1 MTKTMKFLSMAA
13 LAIVGAMTTGCSSD
27 DDSIIDNQQLPE
39 TTSKTVTLKTT
50 VGLDGGATTRA
61 LDPTTRAKTFAA
73 GETMAVIYSNG
84 ISTVKAVSHAL
95 EAGDLIDGGTSATFT
110 FELETP
116 NKDVSVTYIYPAS
129 MANNDGSINYD
140 ALNTQNGTLS
150 TLASNLD
157 LATYAHA
164 WNGASLPSGT
174 LVNELAI
181 LAVTLKDSDGSNE
194 ITSSITGMTISDGTY
209 SYSVSPSSL
218 STIYVAIRPTATAT
232 IDVTATDGTTDY
244 TKNLTEKTYAAG
256 NGYNVSWR
264 MAPAAAEGHA
274 LTSAALGEIIC
285 SDGKAYAGTDY
296 NNLPSGVT
304 AVAKVCYVD
313 NDGHGLALAMED
325 ESGTMNRSTA
335 ISTAAAHEPAVTGG
349 TWRLPTY
356 NDFDYMFNAI
366 GTSGVVHSKL
376 RDGFK
381 SVGGVNMVQGNYW
394 TSGGTSNGRWRYYNF
409 SDSGG
414 GWGTNGKNTD
424 TYYVRACLAF

>member
-1 MTKTMKFLSMAA
+1 MKFLSMAA
-13 LAIVGAMTTGCSSD
+13 LAIVGAMTTGCSGD

-140 ALNTQNGTLS
+140 ALNTQNGTLA

-264 MAPAAAEGHA
+264 MAPAAAKGHA

-313 NDGHGLALAMED
+313 GKGHGLALAMAD
-325 ESGTMNRSTA
+325 ESGTMTQSNANT
-335 ISTAAAHEPAVTGG
+335 TAAAHTPAVGG
-349 TWRLPTY
+349 TWKLASRTEWELMGAGSTGESY
-356 NDFDYMFNAI
+356 V
-366 GTSGVVHSKL
+366 SL
-376 RDGFK
+376 RDGFS
-381 SVGGVNMVQGNYW
+381 SVGGTNIVSNKYW
-394 TSGGTSNGRWRYYNF
+394 S
-409 SDSGG
+409 SDSRNAYHFSS
-414 GWGTNGKNTD
+414 GTWYNTD
-424 TYYVRACLAF
+424 QPTQKYRVRACLAF